1 MSAMKPTAMR
11 QEIKRLREIIQAQG
25 AEHLETKRELSQV
38 KSELDAVN
46 SAYAK
51 LSCQI
56 RNLTAEKSLLESRS
70 GNSGRIIGEMRR
82 QRVEALQ
89 AVARV
94 VSMLA
99 ETPEYIRLS
108 PPPPAPAP
116 KDEAPF

>member
-51 LSCQI
+51 LSYQI
-56 RNLTAEKSLLESRS
+56 RNLTAEKSLLESR
-70 GNSGRIIGEMRR
+70 
-82 QRVEALQ
+82 RVEALQ

>member
-1 MSAMKPTAMR
+1 MKITRTKADLMR
-11 QEIKRLREIIQAQG
+11 EL
-25 AEHLETKRELSQV
+25 LETKRELSNANSNLAGTKNVLSDVIDERNQLRTQV
-38 KSELDAVN
+38 
-46 SAYAK
+46 
-51 LSCQI
+51 